1 MSDTSVNNQ
10 RIAKNT
16 LMLYL
21 RMILL
26 MAVNLYTS
34 RIVLQA
40 LGIENYGIY
49 NAVAGF
55 ITMFSMVSASLSTAI
70 SRYLTFVLGEGN
82 RDKLHIVFNTSII
95 IQLFLSLLI
104 VILVET
110 IGVWFLNTKMT
121 IPSDSMAAANWVLQF
136 ALITFIF
143 NLLSVP
149 YNALLIAHEHMSAFA
164 YIGIVEGIANLLAAF
179 VVLYSHT
186 NSLILY
192 AAIMCIVAIGIR
204 IIYTAYC
211 KKHFKESA
219 FEFKF
224 DGGLLKHMFGFAG
237 WNFFGSISG
246 ILRSQGINILFNIYN
261 GPAVNAARGLAVQVN
276 SAVTKFSTNFYTAVQ
291 PQITKLFAS
300 GNTEESCK
308 LVIRSSRL
316 SFYLLM
322 FISLPVI
329 FEIDFLLNIWLSE
342 VPKHTGAFIQIIVIN
357 SLYDS
362 FSQPLIHL
370 MLATG
375 NIKKYQVVVGC
386 INLLNFP
393 VAWLIL
399 KVGFAPE
406 IAQSSV
412 VIFTLLA
419 LFARIKLLKK
429 MVGISERSFLIETVL
444 KCTAILILS
453 SIVPAIIIK
462 CLHYGWSRFILNI
475 FFTESISLTIIF
487 FIGLTRMEKKWFLNK
502 IESKFIAKHK

>member
-1 MSDTSVNNQ
+1 MSETPVNNQ

-21 RMILL
+21 RMIFL

-82 RDKLHIVFNTSII
+82 RDKLHIIFNTSII
-95 IQLFLSLLI
+95 IQLLLSLLI
-104 VILVET
+104 IVLVET

-121 IPSDSMAAANWVLQF
+121 IPATSIVAANWVLQF
-136 ALITFIF
+136 ALITFVF

-164 YIGIVEGIANLLAAF
+164 YIGIIEGIANLLVAYI
-179 VVLYSHT
+179 VLYIHT

-192 AAIMCIVAIGIR
+192 AAAMCVVAIGIR
-204 IIYTAYC
+204 IIYTVYC
-211 KKHFKESA
+211 KKHFEESA
-219 FEFKF
+219 FEFRF
-224 DGGLLKHMFGFAG
+224 DISLLKDMFCFAG

-261 GPAVNAARGLAVQVN
+261 GPVVNAARGLAVQVN

-308 LVIRSSRL
+308 LVAQSSRL

-322 FISLPVI
+322 LISLPVI

-342 VPKHTGAFIQIIVIN
+342 VPEHTGTFIQIIVIN
-357 SLYDS
+357 SLYES

-375 NIKKYQVVVGC
+375 NIKKYQIIVGC
-386 INLLNFP
+386 INLINFP

-399 KVGFAPE
+399 KAGFPPE
-406 IAQSSV
+406 IAQASV
-412 VIFTLLA
+412 IIFTLMA
-419 LFARIKLLKK
+419 LCARVKLLKI
-429 MVGISERSFLIETVL
+429 MVEFPDRRFLTETLL
-444 KCTAILILS
+444 KCTIILILS
-453 SIVPAIIIK
+453 SIAPFIMAI
-462 CLHYGWSRFILNI
+462 CLKYGWPRFILNVLI
-475 FFTESISLTIIF
+475 TEFISLTIIF
-487 FIGLTRMEKKWFLNK
+487 LIGLTHTEKKWLLNK
-502 IESKFIAKHK
+502 IRSKFITHA

>member
-1 MSDTSVNNQ
+1 
-10 RIAKNT
+10 
-16 LMLYL
+16 
-21 RMILL
+21 

-211 KKHFKESA
+211 KKHFK
-219 FEFKF
+219 F
-224 DGGLLKHMFGFAG
+224 
-237 WNFFGSISG
+237 
-246 ILRSQGINILFNIYN
+246 GIN
-261 GPAVNAARGLAVQVN
+261 
-276 SAVTKFSTNFYTAVQ
+276 
-291 PQITKLFAS
+291 
-300 GNTEESCK
+300 
-308 LVIRSSRL
+308 
-316 SFYLLM
+316 
-322 FISLPVI
+322 
-329 FEIDFLLNIWLSE
+329 
-342 VPKHTGAFIQIIVIN
+342 
-357 SLYDS
+357 
-362 FSQPLIHL
+362 
-370 MLATG
+370 
-375 NIKKYQVVVGC
+375 
-386 INLLNFP
+386 
-393 VAWLIL
+393 
-399 KVGFAPE
+399 
-406 IAQSSV
+406 
-412 VIFTLLA
+412 
-419 LFARIKLLKK
+419 
-429 MVGISERSFLIETVL
+429 
-444 KCTAILILS
+444 
-453 SIVPAIIIK
+453 
-462 CLHYGWSRFILNI
+462 
-475 FFTESISLTIIF
+475 
-487 FIGLTRMEKKWFLNK
+487 
-502 IESKFIAKHK
+502 